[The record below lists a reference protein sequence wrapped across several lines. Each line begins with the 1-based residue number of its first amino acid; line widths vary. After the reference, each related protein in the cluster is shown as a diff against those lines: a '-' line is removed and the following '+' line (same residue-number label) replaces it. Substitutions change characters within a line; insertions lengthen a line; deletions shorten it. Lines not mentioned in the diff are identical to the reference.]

1 MFHSYVSLPDVYAN
15 FSSTK
20 IHPKK
25 QENFKKKTTHLAKN
39 TMEGVK
45 SS

>member
-1 MFHSYVSLPDVYAN
+1 MFTPIFIH
-15 FSSTK
+15 K

-25 QENFKKKTTHLAKN
+25 QENLKKKTTHLAKN